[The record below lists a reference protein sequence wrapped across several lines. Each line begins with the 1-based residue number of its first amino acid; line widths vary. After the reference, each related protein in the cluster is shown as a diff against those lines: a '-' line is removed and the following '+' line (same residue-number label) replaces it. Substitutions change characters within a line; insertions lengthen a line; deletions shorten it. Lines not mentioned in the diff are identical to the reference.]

1 VLDMTSI
8 IMYVYLMAATPSPRR
23 FTDRLDASAWY
34 DAAFRAWEMSLS
46 EAERHAIHEYKAY
59 GFADL
64 NEALRFDGSPDQNLV
79 TLLDRAIARHQLRE
93 PVIVFRGLVSEILR
107 YEIAD
112 LTGDEITDLA
122 YVSTSLLQIVAEDFI
137 AAESQDE
144 RLIAEILIPGGV
156 HVGALVGAPDQVRN
170 LGELEILLPRS
181 SRFEI
186 VGTEPEHDPP
196 IIEMEVLI

>member
-1 VLDMTSI
+1 
-8 IMYVYLMAATPSPRR
+8 MAATPSPRR

-34 DAAFRAWEMSLS
+34 DATFRPWEMSLS
-46 EAERHAIHEYKAY
+46 EAERHAIYEYKAY

-137 AAESQDE
+137 AAESRDE

-170 LGELEILLPRS
+170 LGELEILIPRG

-186 VGTEPEHDPP
+186 VGTEPERDPP